1 MRPGI
6 DAATVASFRHRVRSR
21 PTPGRTSSGADR
33 AAQWN
38 AWVGDA
44 DGAITAATVTLDAIW
59 LYRAQ
64 TSYDVNVY
72 VDEVQIRN

>member
-1 MRPGI
+1 MPGGEQDEDSI
-6 DAATVASFRHRVRSR
+6 RISR
-21 PTPGRTSSGADR
+21 GSR
-33 AAQWN
+33 AARWRRVEPDRRGAGN
-38 AWVGDA
+38 AWVGNA
-44 DGAITAATVTLDAIW
+44 DGAITAASVTVDAIW